1 MENLTLT
8 KLALIS
14 QRARR
19 EPKCQ
24 HEPGSFAGLKG
35 FSKKATVD
43 SAGTELV
50 AKIVYVCIVVR
61 SVSFTEEPCAGN
73 PHARFCEEH

>member
-24 HEPGSFAGLKG
+24 FTSLAHLLDEGFLKECCKGLGRGRACGIDGVSWKEYGEQLDAGCNTL
-35 FSKKATVD
+35 TE
-43 SAGTELV
+43 AGT
-50 AKIVYVCIVVR
+50 
-61 SVSFTEEPCAGN
+61 
-73 PHARFCEEH
+73 

>member
-24 HEPGSFAGLKG
+24 FTSLAHLLDEGFLKECYNGLGRDRACGMDGVCMHCRLRREFYRRALCGK
-35 FSKKATVD
+35 SARTV
-43 SAGTELV
+43 L
-50 AKIVYVCIVVR
+50 
-61 SVSFTEEPCAGN
+61 
-73 PHARFCEEH
+73 